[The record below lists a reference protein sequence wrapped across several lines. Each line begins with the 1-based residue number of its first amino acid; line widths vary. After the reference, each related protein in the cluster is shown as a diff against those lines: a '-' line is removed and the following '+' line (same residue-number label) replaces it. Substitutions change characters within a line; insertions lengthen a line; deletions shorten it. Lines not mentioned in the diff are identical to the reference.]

1 MFWLV
6 SSTPLKKIPAIK
18 LLLQQKLLKNFSK
31 PSLLCIYSMKKIIW
45 FLIFISLNS
54 CSFISSRNKNIF
66 FRGTFLKIEKKIKL
80 TACNPIKPKQCLTRM
95 YQSTASSFLYKHQGD
110 KSFLITAAHV
120 CNNNYGK
127 LVFFPGFEAHEEFYG
142 LTLDLEK
149 HHYRVEK
156 IDFTSDLCV
165 VSTKRFKAKPYKI
178 ATKLPPVGDE
188 VYNIA
193 APSGIFAKRIVPL
206 FKGIYSG
213 SAHTRGIFTLPATG
227 GSSGSPVLNDRG
239 HVIGV
244 VSAVT
249 KEFPNIVISPT
260 LKQIKNIIKS
270 VNK

>member
-1 MFWLV
+1 MFWRV
-6 SSTPLKKIPAIK
+6 SLMLPKKIPAIK
-18 LLLQQKLLKNFSK
+18 LLSLQKLLKSFSK
-31 PSLLCIYSMKKIIW
+31 PSLLCIYNMKKIIW

-54 CSFISSRNKNIF
+54 CSFVSSRNKNIF

-80 TACNPIKPKQCLTRM
+80 TACNPIKPKECLTRR
-95 YQSTASSFLYKHQGD
+95 YESTASSFLYKHEKD

-149 HHYRVEK
+149 HHYTVEK
-156 IDFTSDLCV
+156 IDFASDLCI
-165 VSTKRFKAKPYKI
+165 VSTKRFKATPYRI
-178 ATKLPPVGDE
+178 AANLPSIGEE

-193 APSGIFAKRIVPL
+193 APGGVFAKKIAPL
-206 FKGIYSG
+206 FKGFYSG
-213 SAHTRGIFTLPATG
+213 SAHTRSIFTLPAMG
-227 GSSGSPVLNDRG
+227 GSSGSPVLDANGR
-239 HVIGV
+239 VIGV

-249 KEFPNIVISPT
+249 KNFSNIVISPT